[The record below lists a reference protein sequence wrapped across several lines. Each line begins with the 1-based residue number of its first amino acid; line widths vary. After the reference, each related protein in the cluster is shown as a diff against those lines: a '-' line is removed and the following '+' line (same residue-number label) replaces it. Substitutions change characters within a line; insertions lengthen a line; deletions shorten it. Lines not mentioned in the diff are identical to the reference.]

1 MNERM
6 ARIMLNA
13 YRFLGCAAYP
23 FVGTYVRFRTSK
35 GKEIRLRRNERYGKT
50 NIARPDGPLIWLHA
64 ASVGETAAITTLVE
78 RLASLGINILLTT
91 GTVTSAK
98 FVADHLSSK
107 VIHQFAPLDLS
118 PAVKRFLDHW
128 RPDLALSCE
137 SEIWPATIDILKE
150 RRIPHVLVNGRLSDR
165 SFASWQK
172 HPAIAETIFE
182 TFAHIVAQ
190 SELDGERFRALGAH
204 PVTVSGNLKVDTTP
218 PPVDAD
224 LLENIQNQCG
234 SRQRWAA
241 VSTHEGEEIIA
252 AEVHQMLL
260 TRHPDL
266 LTIIVPRHPER
277 SDGVEVMLQQ
287 KGLKVA
293 RRSRNDVI
301 EADTDIY
308 LGDTI
313 GEMGLYLR
321 LTDIAFVGKSL
332 VGEGGH
338 NPLEPAMLQTAVFSG
353 SNVQSFRDA
362 YQRLI
367 KNGGARIVKDRD
379 MLAGAVNFLF
389 NNEHHLKSMIAAGL
403 RTVVD
408 MRGSLDR
415 TMSALE
421 PYTQPLLVKASLP
434 PEQMDQDYIQYEKRT
449 G

>member
-6 ARIMLNA
+6 ARMMLSA
-13 YRFLGCAAYP
+13 YKVFGCAAYP
-23 FVGTYVRFRTSK
+23 FVGAYVRIRTSK
-35 GKEIRLRRNERYGKT
+35 GKEIRQRRNERYGKT
-50 NIARPDGPLIWLHA
+50 NIVRPDGPLIWLHA

-78 RLASLGINILLTT
+78 RLAALGINILLTT

-98 FVADHLSSK
+98 FVSDHLSSK
-107 VIHQFAPLDLS
+107 VIHQFAPLDLP
-118 PAVKRFLDHW
+118 PAINRFLDHW
-128 RPDLALSCE
+128 RPDLAMSCE
-137 SEIWPATIDILKE
+137 SEIWPATIDILKD

-172 HPAIAETIFE
+172 HPVLAETIFE
-182 TFAHIVAQ
+182 SFAHIVAQ
-190 SELDGERFRALGAH
+190 SELDGERFRALGAR
-204 PVTVSGNLKVDTTP
+204 PVSVSGNLKVDTTP
-218 PPVDAD
+218 PPVDAL
-224 LLENIQNQCG
+224 LLEAVKGQCDT
-234 SRQRWAA
+234 RRRWAA
-241 VSTHEGEEIIA
+241 ISTHEGEELIA

-277 SDGVEVMLQQ
+277 CDAVETMLQQ

-301 EADTDIY
+301 EADTDVY

-353 SNVQSFRDA
+353 NNVQSFRDA

-389 NNEHHLKSMIAAGL
+389 NNERHLKTMIAAGL

-421 PYTQPLLVKASLP
+421 PYIQPLLVKASLP
-434 PEQMDQDYIQYEKRT
+434 SEQYDQNYIDYEKRT